1 MEAPTLART
10 SVPKL
15 TPWIDLRSLV
25 LDAREGF
32 FLSRIDGYTSLGD
45 LAVMTNTGLEGAIA
59 IAQKLARELAIYFG
73 DQPPEKP
80 APREE
85 KAVVVAAPPPARKA
99 RPRRFTDEELAQ
111 PSDLDE
117 ALRIDVLDLHGWL
130 DEYDH
135 YELLNV
141 PRDADRKVIKT
152 AYYGLAARFHTD
164 RYYGKNLGAFKA
176 KMEQVFA
183 RITTAHDTLASKQ
196 RRAEYD
202 AYLDDLDRTRAFERY
217 LNDEPDEVAA
227 VPAAPIEAEPPAPT
241 SERGAG
247 ALEPKTP
254 EPKTPE
260 APRVGL
266 DDRAR
271 REALARKLSGRSS
284 TNLRSAR
291 PFSGPASAR
300 PSAPPEPVAPPPP
313 RPLAPSTPPTVE
325 QSQAAAAALKR
336 RYEDGVEFARRTQ
349 ARRLIDEAM
358 AASDRGDVLAAAN
371 NYRLAVRYTD
381 DPTVV
386 EAAEIASQRAKDL
399 MADTYLK
406 QAKYEEQSHKFGAAA
421 LSYAK
426 AAEGRPEDAQLCAD
440 AARCLKTEGRDLH
453 KAARYAQLAVQKNP
467 SHAPFRVTLGAI
479 YLDAGLFLRAR
490 SELEQATK
498 LDPNHREAK
507 ELLARARRLAS

>member
-15 TPWIDLRSLV
+15 TPWIDPRSLV

-59 IAQKLARELAIYFG
+59 IAEKLRKVLAIYFG
-73 DQPPEKP
+73 DRPPEKP
-80 APREE
+80 APPEE
-85 KAVVVAAPPPARKA
+85 RPVVVAAEAAPLVRKK

-117 ALRIDVLDLHGWL
+117 EFRIDVLDLHSWL

-141 PRDADRKVIKT
+141 PREADRKAIKT

-164 RYYGKNLGAFKA
+164 RYYGKNLGPFKA

-196 RRAEYD
+196 RRADYD
-202 AYLDDLDRTRAFERY
+202 AYLADLDRTRAFERY
-217 LNDEPDEVAA
+217 LNDEPDEAAAEVPPLDAPTVPVAVETPKVEVP
-227 VPAAPIEAEPPAPT
+227 VPA
-241 SERGAG
+241 
-247 ALEPKTP
+247 TP
-254 EPKTPE
+254 EPPK
-260 APRVGL
+260 VGL
-266 DDRAR
+266 DERAR

-284 TNLRSAR
+284 MNLRSAR
-291 PFSGPASAR
+291 PFAGPPGSNR
-300 PSAPPEPVAPPPP
+300 PSAPPQSTAPPPP
-313 RPLAPSTPPTVE
+313 RPLAPSTPPTAE

-358 AASDRGDVLAAAN
+358 AASDRGDVLGAAN

-381 DPTVV
+381 DPTVL

-453 KAARYAQLAVQKNP
+453 KAAHYAQLAVQKNP